1 VEGDDKVLEH
11 FGSDLKYFMDFLL
24 EEKKIALWR
33 RKKGEKRP
41 KRLKNLKIG
50 EGKFGRL

>member
-33 RKKGEKRP
+33 RKKRRKKAKKAKKSKDWRG
-41 KRLKNLKIG
+41 
-50 EGKFGRL
+50 